1 MKGITPKELS
11 YVTWKWLKATGLTMD
26 KNFVEQ
32 EITTHPDYPSILSV
46 VDFLDSN
53 NFYYQA
59 VKAREE
65 HFKEMQYP
73 LLAHMVEADGTPH
86 FTLVGQ
92 AEEWEKKSDIYS
104 KWSGVVIFPD
114 GKPNWDNKAHI
125 KRFGFN
131 QYREL
136 IALLLFIGVT
146 GSIAFTTSLLS
157 YTIFSLLSLAG
168 IVISWFTF
176 KTELGYQNQ
185 IVKQVC
191 NSLGSAG
198 NCDNV
203 MKSVH
208 AKGIW
213 GITPSVAGLSWFL
226 AQWGVLILAGYL
238 DQLYLVYAI
247 YFSSLLGVLVTIWS
261 VYVQKKVVKQWC
273 VLCLGVATV
282 LILQAT
288 VSCIIFF
295 EILNNISFFSLT
307 IFPIIFITVI
317 LLIIQPLKT
326 LLQNTLTKKK
336 IDIELRHWKKDY
348 TIFMS
353 LLQRSKNVD
362 STTWDDEILIGNTN
376 APIKITIA
384 CNPYCKPCAVTHK
397 VLDTLPEKYPDL
409 VALQVRFALNKGI
422 AGFKYDAVRMILQHI
437 KAGQSA
443 KQLLHD
449 WFDWVGDGIEAEKW
463 KKEYGVRSDI
473 DVESIIDLHEQWTEL
488 AGIEFTP
495 TIYINGKK
503 LPGKY
508 DYTSL
513 TYFVK
518 KMIEAEMV

>member
-1 MKGITPKELS
+1 MEKS
-11 YVTWKWLKATGLTMD
+11 
-26 KNFVEQ
+26 FVER

-59 VKAREE
+59 VRAKEE

-86 FTLVGQ
+86 FTLVGKTD
-92 AEEWEKKSDIYS
+92 EWKKKEDIHS
-104 KWSGVVIFPD
+104 KWSGVVIFPE
-114 GKPNWDNKAHI
+114 GKPNWDNKADI
-125 KRFGFN
+125 KRFGFD

-136 IALLLFIGVT
+136 IALLLLIGVT

-226 AQWGVLILAGYL
+226 AQWVVLIVAGYL
-238 DQLYLVYAI
+238 GQLQWVYAI
-247 YFSSLLGVLVTIWS
+247 YFLSLLGILVTIWS
-261 VYVQKKVVKQWC
+261 VYVQKIIVRQWC

-288 VSCIIFF
+288 VSCITFF
-295 EILNNISFFSLT
+295 DLLNGVSFFSLI
-307 IFPIIFITVI
+307 IFPIIFIIAI

-336 IDIELRHWKKDY
+336 IDVELRHWRNDY
-348 TIFMS
+348 TVFTG
-353 LLQRSKNVD
+353 LLQQSKTVNCN
-362 STTWDDEILIGNTN
+362 TWDDEIIIGNPQ
-376 APIKITIA
+376 APIKITIS
-384 CNPYCKPCAVTHK
+384 CNPYCGPCAKAHK
-397 VLDTLPEKYPDL
+397 MLDLLPYKHPN
-409 VALQVRFALNKGI
+409 VALQIRFALYKG
-422 AGFKYDAVRMILQHI
+422 VRNFRFEAAKMILQNL
-437 KAGQSA
+437 KAGYSA
-443 KQLLHD
+443 AKLLND
-449 WFDWVGDGIEAEKW
+449 WFEWVGDGVDAKKW
-463 KKEYGVRSDI
+463 KEKYGLNENI
-473 DVESIIDLHEQWTEL
+473 DVENVIALHEEWTEN
-488 AGIEFTP
+488 AAIEFTP
-495 TIYINGKK
+495 TIFINNKK
-503 LPGKY
+503 LPAKY
-508 DYTSL
+508 SYTDL
-513 TYFVK
+513 PKFIE
-518 KMIEAEMV
+518 KMAGG